1 MRPVLFILAGLML
14 AAAAAS
20 LSRSMDMAMFFVLAG
35 AVLIWLGKR
44 HSPGTKDPSRD
55 KKLPAEKDSYVETS
69 EPGAAADKNSR
80 GRSLKLAGYVER
92 LTGESFADFSFSPGE
107 EFAAAARDGY
117 WEGEKWIQG
126 RLLLMDTAARAPL
139 WEKAVDRPRH
149 PKISDIG
156 SVLVE
161 DLQPRQESENS
172 LMLFDLQGDM
182 LWEKEFGA
190 RIKNSG
196 ISPSGERAFAATLS
210 SKYEP
215 HSSRLFFFDASRGTE
230 LWSRDLHYSQE
241 EAPYEC
247 DFDGNQLVA
256 VVRFYEEEQRFP
268 FGETGELPKEYLY
281 FSYEINIRQSGLA
294 TEILPQV
301 KIMLMKSRPEI
312 DKAEELLGRINIQD
326 LSLETKAEVL
336 RYHGEIQEARGNLR
350 RAAEAW
356 EQALELDPDVGI
368 RERYQDLQKKLHS
381 GK

>member
-1 MRPVLFILAGLML
+1 MGLALFILAGLMF

-20 LSRSMDMAMFFVLAG
+20 LSRSVDMAMFFVLAG
-35 AVLIWLGKR
+35 AVLIWLVKR
-44 HSPGTKDPSRD
+44 HTPGSKGSFRD
-55 KKLPAEKDSYVETS
+55 KKLPGDQDSYVETS
-69 EPGAAADKNSR
+69 EPGAAADKSSR
-80 GRSLKLAGYVER
+80 GRSLELAGYVER
-92 LTGESFADFSFSPGE
+92 ITGESFADFSFSPGE

-117 WEGEKWIQG
+117 WEGEQWIQG
-126 RLLLMDTAARAPL
+126 KLLLMDTAAKAPL

-149 PKISDIG
+149 PKVSDIC
-156 SVLVE
+156 SVLVK
-161 DLQPRQESENS
+161 DLQPRQDSENS
-172 LMLFDLQGDM
+172 LMLFDLQGNM
-182 LWEKEFGA
+182 LWDKEFGA

-230 LWSRDLHYSQE
+230 LWSRDLHYSEE

-247 DFDGNQLVA
+247 DFDGDQLVA
-256 VVRFYEEEQRFP
+256 VVRFYEEEQRFH
-268 FGETGELPKEYLY
+268 FGETGELPNEYLY

-301 KIMLMKSRPEI
+301 KIMLIKSRPEI
-312 DKAEELLGRINIQD
+312 DKAEELLGRINIEE
-326 LSLETKAEVL
+326 LPLETKAKAL
-336 RYHGEIQEARGNLR
+336 RYNGEIQEARGNLH

-368 RERYQDLQKKLHS
+368 RERYQALQKKLHS

>member
-1 MRPVLFILAGLML
+1 M
-14 AAAAAS
+14 
-20 LSRSMDMAMFFVLAG
+20 
-35 AVLIWLGKR
+35 
-44 HSPGTKDPSRD
+44 
-55 KKLPAEKDSYVETS
+55 ETS
-69 EPGAAADKNSR
+69 EPGAAADKSSR
-80 GRSLKLAGYVER
+80 GRSLELAGYVER

-117 WEGEKWIQG
+117 WEGEQWIQG
-126 RLLLMDTAARAPL
+126 KLLLMDTAAKAPL

-149 PKISDIG
+149 PKVSDIG

-161 DLQPRQESENS
+161 DLQPRQDSKNS
-172 LMLFDLQGDM
+172 LKLFDLQGNM

-247 DFDGNQLVA
+247 DFDGDQLVA
-256 VVRFYEEEQRFP
+256 VVRFYEEEQRFH
-268 FGETGELPKEYLY
+268 FGETGELPNEYLY

-301 KIMLMKSRPEI
+301 KIMLIKSWPEI
-312 DKAEELLGRINIQD
+312 DKAEELLGRINIEE
-326 LSLETKAEVL
+326 LPLETKAKAL

-356 EQALELDPDVGI
+356 EQALEQDPDVGI
-368 RERYQDLQKKLHS
+368 RERYQALQKKLHT